1 MNIVII
7 LAGGVGSRVGG
18 SRPKQFVEVL
28 GKPILAYT
36 VEIYQNHQSID
47 VIGIVCH
54 EEWMEFT
61 HSLVQKHSFSK
72 VKWII
77 KGGNTFQSSVMNGV
91 NYLRKKLNFGDGT
104 GEISEADLVLIHYGA
119 APFTSDRIIEDCI
132 KVTYKNG
139 NAFTA
144 TPSYQLLGSNDEN
157 GTSHSWIDRNQIVQI
172 ACPYGFRLSYL
183 LSIYDRA
190 EKKGLIKTIE
200 PHTTS
205 LAYALGDT
213 LYQSY
218 GNQTNIKITTKEDL
232 DLFEGFVM
240 MKEKRRL

>member
-7 LAGGVGSRVGG
+7 LAGGVGSRVGA

-36 VEIYQNHQSID
+36 IEIYQKYPHID
-47 VIGIVCH
+47 IIGIVCH
-54 EEWMEFT
+54 EKWMEFT
-61 HSLVQKHSFSK
+61 KSLVKEQGFSK

-77 KGGNTFQSSVMNGV
+77 KGGNTFQDSVMNGV
-91 NYLRKKLNFGDGT
+91 NHLRNMLASNGGT
-104 GEISEADLVLIHYGA
+104 GEISETDLVLIHYGA
-119 APFTSDRIIEDCI
+119 APFTSDQIIADCI
-132 KVTYKNG
+132 KVACKNG

-144 TPSYQLLGSNDEN
+144 IPSYQLLGSNDGD
-157 GTSHSWIDRNQIVQI
+157 GTSHFWIDRDKIIQI
-172 ACPYGFRLSYL
+172 ACPYGFRFSYL

-190 EKKGLIKTIE
+190 EKQGLLEKIE

-218 GNQTNIKITTKEDL
+218 GNQTNIKITTREDL
-232 DLFEGFVM
+232 NLFEGFIL
-240 MKEKRRL
+240 MKEKRGL

>member
-7 LAGGVGSRVGG
+7 LAGGVGSRVGD
-18 SRPKQFVEVL
+18 SRPKQFVEIL
-28 GKPILAYT
+28 GKPVLAYT
-36 VEIYQNHQSID
+36 IEIYQKYQNID
-47 VIGIVCH
+47 MIGIVCH
-54 EEWMEFT
+54 EEWIEFT
-61 HSLVQKHSFSK
+61 YSLIKKQDFSK

-77 KGGNTFQSSVMNGV
+77 KGGDTFQNSVMNGV
-91 NYLRKKLNFGDGT
+91 KYLREKSDFDGGT
-104 GEISEADLVLIHYGA
+104 GEISETDLVLIHYGA

-132 KVTYKNG
+132 KVANKNG

-157 GTSHSWIDRNQIVQI
+157 GTSQSGIDRDKIIQI
-172 ACPYGFRLSYL
+172 ACPYGFKFSYL

-190 EKKGLIKTIE
+190 EKQGLIEKVE

-218 GNQTNIKITTKEDL
+218 GNQTNIKITTREDL
-232 DLFEGFVM
+232 DLFEGFIL
-240 MKEKRRL
+240 MKEKRGL

>member
-77 KGGNTFQSSVMNGV
+77 KGGNTFQSSVMNA
-91 NYLRKKLNFGDGT
+91 
-104 GEISEADLVLIHYGA
+104 S
-119 APFTSDRIIEDCI
+119 IILE
-132 KVTYKNG
+132 KN
-139 NAFTA
+139 
-144 TPSYQLLGSNDEN
+144 
-157 GTSHSWIDRNQIVQI
+157 
-172 ACPYGFRLSYL
+172 
-183 LSIYDRA
+183 
-190 EKKGLIKTIE
+190 
-200 PHTTS
+200 
-205 LAYALGDT
+205 
-213 LYQSY
+213 
-218 GNQTNIKITTKEDL
+218 
-232 DLFEGFVM
+232 
-240 MKEKRRL
+240 